1 MNSPVSQNPHLWRL
15 VRRWRQSLSFRL
27 TFAHLLVFVILIFAS
42 VTMIYTMQ
50 RSLLVRQGQD
60 YAEQVGL
67 RVVSDLNG
75 VILQAQ
81 NQTRVLAD
89 LAQVVE
95 PEPAKYQKLFSQII
109 VPPDMS
115 DVVAGGGIWPE
126 PYAFDPSVQRR
137 SFFWGMEPDGSLKY
151 YDDYNDPAG
160 PGYHM
165 EHWYIPGRYYP
176 PSAAIWSRSYTDP
189 YSLEPMV
196 TCTVPIYKEQQFN
209 GVATIDLKLDG
220 LNRTLLRAANSIGGY
235 LFVVDREG
243 RFVAFPKM
251 DMIRREQKD
260 EAGNAQTR
268 YLNLKDVTTRLPGMS
283 RIAELHDEM
292 NIRMIQNAQQNMPGF
307 TERVDQLQRKYPTLT
322 TQQTQMLI
330 ASMFDQT
337 QVKALN
343 PHQVRRM
350 TLTSMPL
357 IAEQCMVS
365 VFHMPRTYWNV
376 VMVVPVSTFT
386 KPADQ
391 ASNRLAIW
399 FVGIQAFVMLILLLF
414 ARRLVL
420 KSPRQRVIRDVLLK
434 WDRKSDKQLADDLD
448 EMSSSMKQIRHLV
461 RTQTPSA
468 NGQTHAI
475 YVNTDIQRLV
485 HDVLAIDAEEMNL
498 KNIQT
503 HVQVSVEQLIK
514 VDAYRLAQVLTNLM
528 TNARHALEK
537 VGDDQRRL
545 HISAHLIDN
554 SILQITV
561 HDTGCGI
568 DEKQLPNI
576 FEHGYTTNPS
586 ARGVGLH
593 SAALAVRELNG
604 SINAHSDGSNKGS
617 TFTISIPVE
626 VQPTINLISMDS

>member
-1 MNSPVSQNPHLWRL
+1 MKSPVSQNPHLWRL

-27 TFAHLLVFVILIFAS
+27 TFAHLLVFGVLIIAS
-42 VTMIYTMQ
+42 VTMIYTVQ
-50 RSLLVRQGQD
+50 RSLLVRQGED
-60 YAEQVGL
+60 YAEQLGL

-81 NQTRVLAD
+81 NQTRVLAE

-95 PEPAKYQKLFSQII
+95 PEPAGYQKLFSQII
-109 VPPDMS
+109 VPPDMR

-126 PYAFDPSVQRR
+126 PYAFDPAVERR

-151 YDDYNDPAG
+151 YDDYNDPNG

-189 YSLEPMV
+189 YSLQPMV

-220 LNRTLLRAANSIGGY
+220 LNRTLIRAANTIGGY

-243 RFVAFPKM
+243 RFVAFPQM
-251 DMIRREQKD
+251 DMIRQEHVG
-260 EAGNAQTR
+260 EAGDVQTE
-268 YLNLKDVTTRLPGMS
+268 YLNLKDVTTKLPGMS

-292 NIRMIQNAQQNMPGF
+292 NIRMIQNAQQNMVNF
-307 TERVDQLQRKYPTLT
+307 TQRVDELHRKYPALT

-337 QVKALN
+337 KVKALN
-343 PHQVRRM
+343 PRQVRRM
-350 TLTSMPL
+350 TLASMPL
-357 IAEQCMVS
+357 VSEPCMVS

-391 ASNRLAIW
+391 ASNRLAMW
-399 FVGIQAFVMLILLLF
+399 FVGIQAVVMLILF
-414 ARRLVL
+414 VVARRLVL
-420 KSPRQRVIRDVLLK
+420 KSPRCRIVRDVLLK
-434 WDRKSDKQLADDLD
+434 WDRKSDKQLEDDLED
-448 EMSSSMKQIRHLV
+448 IGSSMEHIRQLV
-461 RTQTPSA
+461 RPQTPSA
-468 NGQTHAI
+468 HGNNHAI
-475 YVNTDIQRLV
+475 YVNTDIERLIR
-485 HDVLAIDAEEMNL
+485 DVLAIDAEDMNL
-498 KNIQT
+498 KNILT

-537 VGDDQRRL
+537 VDDDQRRL
-545 HISAHLIDN
+545 HVSAHLIDN

-568 DEKQLPNI
+568 DPMQLPNI
-576 FEHGYTTNPS
+576 FEHGFTTNPS

-593 SAALAVRELNG
+593 SAALAVSELNG
-604 SINAHSDGSNKGS
+604 SINAHSDGLNKGS

-626 VQPTINLISMDS
+626 VQPTINLVSMNS